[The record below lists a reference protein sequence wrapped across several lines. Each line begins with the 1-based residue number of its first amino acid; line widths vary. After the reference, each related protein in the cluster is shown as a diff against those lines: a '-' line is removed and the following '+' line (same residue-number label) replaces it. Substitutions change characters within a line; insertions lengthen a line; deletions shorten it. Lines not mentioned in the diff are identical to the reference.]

1 MSSAP
6 ATQNTPAMTSPQRPD
21 PARGVFETMLVLGG
35 EPVELVAHLDRIGA
49 SLTALYGDE
58 PPPAAGALVREECDG
73 LPLGRVRL
81 TVTPADGAFACEA
94 VAAPIESEIVFPTWE
109 RGAELRVLPLPGG
122 LGAHKLVDRPGLPDC
137 TGAVVPLLTEPDG
150 EVLEGG
156 RANVFVAQRGV
167 LVTPRADGRILP
179 GLTRAAAIAAAL
191 EEAIEVEERALT
203 RAELLDAD
211 EVFLTG
217 SVRGVEPARSLDGA
231 PLAAGGELREL
242 IAAGLRQRYGTSRT
256 APATASR
263 LA

>member
-1 MSSAP
+1 
-6 ATQNTPAMTSPQRPD
+6 MTTPQRPD
-21 PARGVFETMLVLGG
+21 PTRGVFETMLVLGG
-35 EPVELVAHLDRIGA
+35 EPVELAAHLDRIGA
-49 SLTALYGDE
+49 SLAALYGGE
-58 PPPAAGALVREECDG
+58 LPPAAGVLVREECAG

-81 TVTPADGAFACEA
+81 TVAPADGTFACEA
-94 VAAPIESEIVFPTWE
+94 VAAAIEPEIVFPTWK
-109 RGAELRVLPLPGG
+109 RGAELRGLPLRGG

-167 LVTPRADGRILP
+167 LVTPAADGRILP
-179 GLTRAAAIAAAL
+179 GLTLAATIAAAR

-203 RAELLDAD
+203 REELLDAD

-231 PLAAGGELREL
+231 RLAAGGEVGAL
-242 IAAGLRQRYGTSRT
+242 IAAALRRRYRTSRT

>member
-1 MSSAP
+1 
-6 ATQNTPAMTSPQRPD
+6 MTTPQRPG

-35 EPVELVAHLDRIGA
+35 EPVELDAHLDRIEA
-49 SLTALYGDE
+49 SLVGLYE
-58 PPPAAGALVREECDG
+58 AELPVAAADLVRERCAG

-81 TVTPADGAFACEA
+81 TVAPAGAGLDCDA
-94 VAAPIESEIVFPTWE
+94 VARAIEPEIVFPAWE
-109 RGAELRVLPLPGG
+109 RGADLRGLPLPGG

-137 TGAVVPLLTEPDG
+137 TGAVVPLLTETDG

-179 GLTRAAAIAAAL
+179 GLTRAVAIATARGAGI
-191 EEAIEVEERALT
+191 AVEERALT

-217 SVRGVEPARSLDGA
+217 SVRGIEPARSLDGA
-231 PLAAGGELREL
+231 SLAGGNGEIGEL
-242 IAAGLRQRYGTSRT
+242 IAAGLRRRYGTSRT